1 MASIAFISLGCDK
14 NLVDSE
20 VMLGILSRAGF
31 DITSDESAADI
42 IVINTCCF
50 IKDALEESI
59 ETIIEAAKYKQD
71 GNCKGIIVAGC
82 LGQRYKDEMFDE
94 MPEVDAIIG
103 TASLEKIAD
112 AAKEVMEGHKVEI
125 VESIDKPLDNESGLL
140 RELSSAGH
148 FAYLKIAEG
157 CDNNCT
163 YCIIPR
169 LRGKYR
175 SRDMESLV
183 KEAHQLAERGVK
195 ELVLVAQDT
204 ALYGID
210 IYGKPVLDKLL
221 IKLSDI
227 EGIEWIRLLYCY
239 PEHITD
245 ELIKTIA
252 ETEKVV
258 KYIDMPIQHIS
269 ESVLRRMGRRDTSDI
284 IRKRI
289 DDLRSAVPDIAIR
302 TTVITGFPGETEEEF
317 KELCDF
323 IEETGFDKLG
333 AFAYSA
339 EDGTPAA
346 RMDDQ
351 IEESVKEQ
359 RKDIIMELQKNIS
372 GAIDEDMIGRTL
384 KVIIEGRLPEDGTYV
399 GRSYRDAP
407 NVDGMVFVRCDE
419 ELLTGDFAD
428 VLITGAGDYDLMGE
442 VRNESC

>member
-1 MASIAFISLGCDK
+1 MI
-14 NLVDSE
+14 
-20 VMLGILSRAGF
+20 GILGRAGF
-31 DITSDESAADI
+31 DITSDESKADI
-42 IVINTCCF
+42 IVVNTCCF

-59 ETIIEAAKYKQD
+59 ETIIEAAKYKTE

-112 AAKEVMEGHKVEI
+112 AAREVMEGHKVEI
-125 VESIDKPLDNESGLL
+125 MESIDKPLADESGLL

-157 CDNNCT
+157 CDNHCT
-163 YCIIPR
+163 YCIIPK

-175 SRDMESLV
+175 SRNMDSLIEES
-183 KEAHQLAERGVK
+183 KQLAERGVK

-204 ALYGID
+204 ALYGVD

-221 IKLSDI
+221 RRLAEI

-245 ELIKTIA
+245 ELVKTIA
-252 ETEKVV
+252 EEDKVV

-269 ESVLRRMGRRDTSDI
+269 ETVLRRMGRRDTSAI

-289 DDLRSAVPDIAIR
+289 DDLRNAVPDMAIR
-302 TTVITGFPGETEEEF
+302 TTVITGFPGETEGEF

-333 AFAYSA
+333 TFAYSA
-339 EDGTPAA
+339 EEGTPAA
-346 RMDDQ
+346 QMDDQ
-351 IEESVKEQ
+351 IDEEVKEK
-359 RKDIIMELQKNIS
+359 RRDIIMELQRNIS

-384 KVIIEGRLPEDGTYV
+384 KVLIEGRLPEEGTYV

-407 NVDGMVFVRCDE
+407 GVDGMVFASCDE

-428 VLITGAGDYDLMGE
+428 VFITGAGDYDLMGE
-442 VRNESC
+442 VKNADESC